1 MLEGADTLVV
11 DLADVGSRFYT
22 YKTTMAYAIETAP
35 GLGVKVVVLDR
46 PNPIGGFRIEGP
58 TMAPEADDF
67 VNYYAMP
74 IRHGLTMG
82 EMARLFNEEQRLGA
96 DLEIVEL
103 QGWRRDLWFD
113 ETGLPWID
121 PSPNMRNLLQATLYP
136 GIGAIERSNISV
148 GRGTDTP
155 FEQIGAPW
163 IAGVRLAG
171 ALNSRN
177 LPGAR
182 FYPMSFTPSAGP
194 YAGESCQG
202 VFIVVTDRDALRPA
216 RVGLEI
222 AAALSTLHGD
232 HFDLEAA
239 AGQFGSREDLARI
252 RRGED
257 PARVAEGWAADEAK
271 WRQVW
276 ARYVLYR

>member
-1 MLEGADTLVV
+1 
-11 DLADVGSRFYT
+11 
-22 YKTTMAYAIETAP
+22 
-35 GLGVKVVVLDR
+35 
-46 PNPIGGFRIEGP
+46 
-58 TMAPEADDF
+58 
-67 VNYYAMP
+67 
-74 IRHGLTMG
+74 
-82 EMARLFNEEQRLGA
+82 
-96 DLEIVEL
+96 
-103 QGWRRDLWFD
+103 
-113 ETGLPWID
+113 
-121 PSPNMRNLLQATLYP
+121 MRSLLQATLYP

-182 FYPMSFTPSAGP
+182 CYPMSFTPSAGP

-222 AAALSTLHGD
+222 AAALST
-232 HFDLEAA
+232 
-239 AGQFGSREDLARI
+239 
-252 RRGED
+252 
-257 PARVAEGWAADEAK
+257 
-271 WRQVW
+271 
-276 ARYVLYR
+276 